1 MIAMNDFSSVQI
13 GRRSGVQTPRPAP
26 MHIVLFG
33 AGHVGHALVKL
44 LGSLPCVVQ
53 WVDERDELFPDET
66 PANVQVEA
74 TDTPDAI
81 VDTAPPGAY
90 FLVMTHNHALD
101 FSLAARIM
109 RRRDF
114 TYFGMIGSKTKRVKF
129 ERRLLD
135 RGVDLDRLVEMTCP
149 IGVAGIV
156 DKAPAAIAVAVCA
169 ELLQIQAPARM
180 RRASSAQAA
189 PFEPQTPNVSPSRL
203 TFPFSASV
211 LRAAPSARPARP
223 TPGTSAHAAS
233 PHRSVDPAADAR
245 AGST

>member
-1 MIAMNDFSSVQI
+1 MIDMNAFSSIQI
-13 GRRSGVQTPRPAP
+13 GRRSAVQLPRPAP

-53 WVDERDELFPDET
+53 WVDERDELFPEET
-66 PANVQVEA
+66 SPNVQIEA

-149 IGVAGIV
+149 IGVGGIV
-156 DKAPAAIAVAVCA
+156 DKAPPSIAVAVCA
-169 ELLQIQAPARM
+169 ELLQIRSRQIA
-180 RRASSAQAA
+180 AQATMQKLY
-189 PFEPQTPNVSPSRL
+189 ETV
-203 TFPFSASV
+203 
-211 LRAAPSARPARP
+211 
-223 TPGTSAHAAS
+223 
-233 PHRSVDPAADAR
+233 
-245 AGST
+245 

>member
-1 MIAMNDFSSVQI
+1 MLAMNLPSFVQI
-13 GRRSGVQTPRPAP
+13 GRRSSHAVSRPAP

-33 AGHVGHALVKL
+33 AGHVGHALITL

-53 WVDERDELFPDET
+53 WVDERDELFPDEV

-81 VDTAPPGAY
+81 VDTAPAGAY

-129 ERRLLD
+129 ERRLME
-135 RGVDLDRLVEMTCP
+135 RGVDPQRLDEMTCP
-149 IGVAGIV
+149 IGVSGIV
-156 DKAPAAIAVAVCA
+156 DKAPQSIAVAVCA
-169 ELLQIQAPARM
+169 ELLQVR
-180 RRASSAQAA
+180 
-189 PFEPQTPNVSPSRL
+189 SREM
-203 TFPFSASV
+203 S
-211 LRAAPSARPARP
+211 RPGLA
-223 TPGTSAHAAS
+223 
-233 PHRSVDPAADAR
+233 VDAR
-245 AGST
+245 EAYASA

>member
-1 MIAMNDFSSVQI
+1 MATRVNHFLGEMAAINGRSAVPV
-13 GRRSGVQTPRPAP
+13 GRRGGFEPSRPAP

-66 PANVQVEA
+66 PPNVQVEA

-81 VDTAPPGAY
+81 VDAAPPGTW

-114 TYFGMIGSKTKRVKF
+114 SYFGMIGSKTKRVKF
-129 ERRLLD
+129 ERRLLE
-135 RGVDLDRLVEMTCP
+135 RGVERERLDEMTCP
-149 IGVAGIV
+149 IGVEGIV
-156 DKAPAAIAVAVCA
+156 DKAPSAIAIAVCA
-169 ELLQIQAPARM
+169 QLLRLRTQQGAARACSGALA
-180 RRASSAQAA
+180 RIHTPDIDRHTARASA
-189 PFEPQTPNVSPSRL
+189 
-203 TFPFSASV
+203 
-211 LRAAPSARPARP
+211 
-223 TPGTSAHAAS
+223 
-233 PHRSVDPAADAR
+233 
-245 AGST
+245 